1 MVKDRLWTLG
11 ILNSNL
17 KNGLG
22 IILLTGEN
30 SKFTE
35 NDFTMKDQEEGLE
48 VRNGLDE
55 VVNGSFLLAQA
66 MIQPFHITNGL
77 FGYVDGTILCP
88 EPLITSPGKEG
99 TSATPTTNPSHTIWI
114 SNDAHVR
121 MLLMSTISEASFQHV
136 QGTTSRDLW
145 LALERAYAPHT
156 SSREFTLKTQLLK
169 TQMTGDETSA
179 AYLTRAQEYAS
190 ALANIGQPMS
200 EKDIVMLVVAGLRDE
215 YNRVKQSLLARQF
228 TAVFSELPGL
238 LADHEFLIRK
248 PVPDVTPV
256 QAFMATTTAGS
267 SLQTDIQA
275 LQQLVS
281 RLAVA
286 EEASIPV
293 AVDVVGMK
301 EVIEIKPSANYA
313 DTRSHASTS
322 WLPDT
327 GSNNHVA
334 PDMMGFDSVESYYGD
349 DNLHVG
355 NGNALPILH
364 IGSSRLYSP
373 NKTFHLNNILHV
385 PQIKKHLLS
394 VQNFCKD
401 NHVYFEFHAT
411 FFVVKD
417 TSTHSTLLTGPSD
430 GGLYSINLPTSQS
443 LPKVAFSTTRTTT
456 TTWHQRLGHPH
467 SQLFQTMLSKYCLPV
482 SNKTFDFHCN
492 SCSVGKSSKLNLLSS
507 DYKSSH
513 ILDLVFC
520 DVWGPAP
527 VTSFDGHTYFLLC
540 VDHFSKFMWLFP
552 LKRKSDVVDVFKR
565 FVSMAERQF
574 STKLKT
580 VQTDW
585 GGEFRNL
592 SHFFLLLASFTV
604 SLALTPANKM
614 VSLRDAIVML
624 SKLDSLPWHNLMS
637 LNGSG
642 TLLLKPHTAHHGYRC
657 FDPDTERIY
666 IARHVRFNENSFP
679 FSTPCTDPSPFPP
692 NSPYVSSYPTPIP
705 TTHTT
710 IPTSSSPT
718 SSSQPHIPLQ
728 TPFPQ
733 PTSPFS
739 TTTYSRRTTTEP
751 PTTTSSAFD
760 RFTTTQTAPTQS
772 IPSPNSTDPLPAQQQ
787 PSSTSTTI
795 PPSQPSRPAHLRQ
808 NPKRTKRYDPSAMS
822 VQPPQDNNFYMD
834 TGASRHMT
842 FNQGTMHSLTPC
854 NSSFIQVGNGAVV
867 PARYIGQCKLPFSP
881 WPLML
886 KNVLVSDKLIKN
898 LISVRRFTIDNS
910 VSVEFDPFGF
920 TVKDLKTGSFL
931 QRCDS
936 DHHDLYPVLPPSPQ
950 SAVASANVAVSFD
963 VWHRRLG
970 HPGAAVFQFLLSRK
984 FIACSSQNSSLC
996 HACQL
1001 GKHCRLPFSLSS
1013 TKTSCVFK
1021 LIHSDLWTSPVISL
1035 SGFKYYVLFLDD
1047 YSHFLWVFPLRAKSE
1062 VFSVFKTFRAYVLNQ
1077 FITDIQLFQC
1087 DNGREFN
1094 NQPFLDFFKTHG
1106 IKIRFSCPYTSP
1118 QNGKA
1123 ERTIRT
1129 INNTLRTSLIQ
1140 ASLPPKF
1147 WVEALLSSVH
1157 TFNLLPSTTIQYKT
1171 SFEVLFGFFPTYSH
1185 LRVFGC
1191 LCYPNTSPTSAH
1203 KLAPRSSACVY
1214 LGPSTD
1220 HRGYH
1225 CLDLIT
1231 QKVIISR
1238 HVNFDETHF
1247 PFPDFQP
1254 RPSSEDYD
1262 AFDVDDSLPSL
1273 SPMVDSSSPSS
1284 AAGPSASVSS
1294 SQTPPTEPS
1303 GTASSPPAS
1312 SEVPSQ
1318 PPAPAATSG
1327 HPMTTRS
1334 RTGSLKPKQIFNLS
1348 VTSDISPIPRSTA
1361 QAMCDPHWRA
1371 AMDAEM
1377 TAILSNYTWDLVPKP
1392 SDANIVGNR
1401 WLFRHKF
1408 DSNGRLERY
1417 KARLVAQG
1425 FSQQPGLDFDDT
1437 FSPVVKPATIRTVL
1451 SISISRNWPIHQLD
1465 VKNAFLHG
1473 DLTETVYMRQPP
1485 GYVNSSFPDHVCR
1498 LRKALYGLKQAP
1510 RAWYH
1515 RFAVYLSSLG
1525 FLSSKIDTSLFT
1537 YHRGSDTIY
1546 LLLYVDDIILTA
1558 SSPTLISMVI
1568 SKLSS
1573 EFPMSDLG
1581 PLSFFLGIAP
1591 SRSKSGLFLSQ
1602 SAFAQEILARAD
1614 MVSFN
1619 PCSTPAD
1626 TQTKLAIDGEPVPDP
1641 TLYRSLAGA
1650 LQYLTFTRPDIAYAV
1665 QQVCLFMHDPRLPHL
1680 NALKRILRYLKG
1692 TLSYGLHIKAS
1703 AVDRL
1708 VAYSDAGCPTTRRS
1722 TSGFCVYLGDN
1733 LVSWSSKRHHVVS
1746 RSSAEAE
1753 YRGIAN
1759 VVAETAWLRNLL
1771 LELCCP
1777 LSRATVVFCDN
1788 VSAMYLASNPV
1799 QHQRTKHVEIDL
1811 HFVRERVAIGHV
1823 RVLHVP
1829 SAYQYADIFTKGLP
1843 TSLFLDFRNSL
1854 NICLPPDQTT
1864 GVC

>member
-1 MVKDRLWTLG
+1 MSRMLQLQEQFRNTKKGTLS
-11 ILNSNL
+11 ITDFCHNL
-17 KNGLG
+17 KNLADALADCDSK
-22 IILLTGEN
+22 IDDVELVMQILRQLPPSYHSIVDVITN
-30 SKFTE
+30 TKPFH
-35 NDFTMKDQEEGLE
+35 
-48 VRNGLDE
+48 
-55 VVNGSFLLAQA
+55 SFLEAKN
-66 MIQPFHITNGL
+66 MF
-77 FGYVDGTILCP
+77 
-88 EPLITSPGKEG
+88 
-99 TSATPTTNPSHTIWI
+99 
-114 SNDAHVR
+114 
-121 MLLMSTISEASFQHV
+121 LLHE
-136 QGTTSRDLW
+136 SR
-145 LALERAYAPHT
+145 EEFVEPHT
-156 SSREFTLKTQLLK
+156 DTSLTS
-169 TQMTGDETSA
+169 SA
-179 AYLTRAQEYAS
+179 AMYSSAQS
-190 ALANIGQPMS
+190 ALNGKSKNKFNKGRNNGRSASKGGGGNTNVS
-200 EKDIVMLVVAGLRDE
+200 ASSHSFAGNQGHSQT
-215 YNRVKQSLLARQF
+215 YFGNSPTPGHAPSVQ
-228 TAVFSELPGL
+228 PGL
-238 LADHEFLIRK
+238 LGA
-248 PVPDVTPV
+248 PP
-256 QAFMATTTAGS
+256 M
-267 SLQTDIQA
+267 
-275 LQQLVS
+275 
-281 RLAVA
+281 
-286 EEASIPV
+286 
-293 AVDVVGMK
+293 
-301 EVIEIKPSANYA
+301 PSFG
-313 DTRSHASTS
+313 
-322 WLPDT
+322 T
-327 GSNNHVA
+327 GS
-334 PDMMGFDSVESYYGD
+334 PQ
-349 DNLHVG
+349 
-355 NGNALPILH
+355 P
-364 IGSSRLYSP
+364 SP
-373 NKTFHLNNILHV
+373 
-385 PQIKKHLLS
+385 
-394 VQNFCKD
+394 
-401 NHVYFEFHAT
+401 
-411 FFVVKD
+411 
-417 TSTHSTLLTGPSD
+417 
-430 GGLYSINLPTSQS
+430 
-443 LPKVAFSTTRTTT
+443 
-456 TTWHQRLGHPH
+456 
-467 SQLFQTMLSKYCLPV
+467 TMLSAPQQLPAHPFHQPSVNSHQYYYGLPQSPTPMPV
-482 SNKTFDFHCN
+482 SPQFMQHAQPSTLVPPPAQPPFGGPPPHQPSFGGHASQYTD
-492 SCSVGKSSKLNLLSS
+492 LSS
-507 DYKSSH
+507 
-513 ILDLVFC
+513 VF
-520 DVWGPAP
+520 
-527 VTSFDGHTYFLLC
+527 
-540 VDHFSKFMWLFP
+540 
-552 LKRKSDVVDVFKR
+552 
-565 FVSMAERQF
+565 Q
-574 STKLKT
+574 
-580 VQTDW
+580 
-585 GGEFRNL
+585 
-592 SHFFLLLASFTV
+592 
-604 SLALTPANKM
+604 
-614 VSLRDAIVML
+614 
-624 SKLDSLPWHNLMS
+624 
-637 LNGSG
+637 
-642 TLLLKPHTAHHGYRC
+642 
-657 FDPDTERIY
+657 
-666 IARHVRFNENSFP
+666 
-679 FSTPCTDPSPFPP
+679 
-692 NSPYVSSYPTPIP
+692 
-705 TTHTT
+705 
-710 IPTSSSPT
+710 
-718 SSSQPHIPLQ
+718 
-728 TPFPQ
+728 
-733 PTSPFS
+733 
-739 TTTYSRRTTTEP
+739 
-751 PTTTSSAFD
+751 
-760 RFTTTQTAPTQS
+760 
-772 IPSPNSTDPLPAQQQ
+772 
-787 PSSTSTTI
+787 
-795 PPSQPSRPAHLRQ
+795 
-808 NPKRTKRYDPSAMS
+808 AMS

-886 KNVLVSDKLIKN
+886 KNVLVSGKLIKN

-1001 GKHCRLPFSLSS
+1001 GKHCRLPFSLSA
-1013 TKTSCVFK
+1013 TKTSRVFE
-1021 LIHSDLWTSPVISL
+1021 LIHSDLWTSPVTSL

-1077 FITDIQLFQC
+1077 FKTDIQLFQC

-1106 IKIRFSCPYTSP
+1106 IKIRFSCPYTSQ

-1140 ASLPPKF
+1140 AFLPPKF
-1147 WVEALLSSVH
+1147 WVEALLSAVH

-1171 SFEVLFGFFPTYSH
+1171 PFEVLFGFFPTYSH

-1220 HRGYH
+1220 HRGYR

-1231 QKVIISR
+1231 QK
-1238 HVNFDETHF
+1238 
-1247 PFPDFQP
+1247 
-1254 RPSSEDYD
+1254 
-1262 AFDVDDSLPSL
+1262 
-1273 SPMVDSSSPSS
+1273 
-1284 AAGPSASVSS
+1284 
-1294 SQTPPTEPS
+1294 
-1303 GTASSPPAS
+1303 
-1312 SEVPSQ
+1312 

-1361 QAMCDPHWRA
+1361 QAMCDPHWRS

-1377 TAILSNYTWDLVPKP
+1377 AAILSNYTWDLVPKP

-1451 SISISRNWPIHQLD
+1451 SISISRNCPIHQLD

-1485 GYVNSSFPDHVCR
+1485 GYVNNSFPDHVCR

-1515 RFAVYLSSLG
+1515 HFAVYLSTLG
-1525 FLSSKIDTSLFT
+1525 FLSSKTDTSLFT

-1573 EFPMSDLG
+1573 KFPMSDLG
-1581 PLSFFLGIAP
+1581 PLSFFLGIAA

-1614 MVSFN
+1614 MVSCN

-1626 TQTKLAIDGEPVPDP
+1626 TRTKLAVDGEPVPDP

-1692 TLSYGLHIKAS
+1692 TLSHGLHIKAS
-1703 AVDRL
+1703 VVDRL
-1708 VAYSDAGCPTTRRS
+1708 VAYSDADWAGCPNTRRS

-1733 LVSWSSKRHHVVS
+1733 LVSWSSKRQHVVS

-1759 VVAETAWLRNLL
+1759 
-1771 LELCCP
+1771 LCCP

-1854 NICLPPDQTT
+1854 NIRLPPDQTT

>member
-1 MVKDRLWTLG
+1 MTSSPASSTLSSPTASQLVFALTNVYSQFSFKLSSDGSKYKLWRRIFLDMCKGAKVYGHITGKSKPASDNDEDWEAIDSRIKSWFYSTCDANLLQIISSDNCTAKDLWDKLDEFF
-11 ILNSNL
+11 LNNKMSRMLQLQEQFRNTKKGTSSITDFCHNL
-17 KNGLG
+17 KNLADALADCDSK
-22 IILLTGEN
+22 IDEIELVMQILRQLPPSYHSIVDVITN
-30 SKFTE
+30 TKPFP
-35 NDFTMKDQEEGLE
+35 
-48 VRNGLDE
+48 
-55 VVNGSFLLAQA
+55 SFLEAKNMLLLHESREESVEPHTDTPLTSSAALYSSTPSAPNGKPKNKSNKGRNFGRVASKGGVILMFLRALTLLQGHSQA
-66 MIQPFHITNGL
+66 Y
-77 FGYVDGTILCP
+77 FGN
-88 EPLITSPGKEG
+88 SPGQVPPAQPG
-99 TSATPTTNPSHTIWI
+99 LLGAPPVQSFGPGANQSFPTMFSAPQHPS
-114 SNDAHVR
+114 
-121 MLLMSTISEASFQHV
+121 
-136 QGTTSRDLW
+136 
-145 LALERAYAPHT
+145 PHT
-156 SSREFTLKTQLLK
+156 FLPPPVPSSP
-169 TQMTGDETSA
+169 
-179 AYLTRAQEYAS
+179 YLYGQHQSPHPVPVQSPY
-190 ALANIGQPMS
+190 GQPMQ
-200 EKDIVMLVVAGLRDE
+200 
-215 YNRVKQSLLARQF
+215 QS
-228 TAVFSELPGL
+228 T
-238 LADHEFLIRK
+238 
-248 PVPDVTPV
+248 PVPPPP
-256 QAFMATTTAGS
+256 QPSFGGYASQFS
-267 SLQTDIQA
+267 QPQYTD
-275 LQQLVS
+275 
-281 RLAVA
+281 
-286 EEASIPV
+286 
-293 AVDVVGMK
+293 
-301 EVIEIKPSANYA
+301 
-313 DTRSHASTS
+313 
-322 WLPDT
+322 
-327 GSNNHVA
+327 
-334 PDMMGFDSVESYYGD
+334 
-349 DNLHVG
+349 
-355 NGNALPILH
+355 
-364 IGSSRLYSP
+364 
-373 NKTFHLNNILHV
+373 
-385 PQIKKHLLS
+385 
-394 VQNFCKD
+394 
-401 NHVYFEFHAT
+401 
-411 FFVVKD
+411 
-417 TSTHSTLLTGPSD
+417 
-430 GGLYSINLPTSQS
+430 
-443 LPKVAFSTTRTTT
+443 
-456 TTWHQRLGHPH
+456 
-467 SQLFQTMLSKYCLPV
+467 
-482 SNKTFDFHCN
+482 
-492 SCSVGKSSKLNLLSS
+492 LSS
-507 DYKSSH
+507 
-513 ILDLVFC
+513 VF
-520 DVWGPAP
+520 
-527 VTSFDGHTYFLLC
+527 
-540 VDHFSKFMWLFP
+540 
-552 LKRKSDVVDVFKR
+552 
-565 FVSMAERQF
+565 Q
-574 STKLKT
+574 
-580 VQTDW
+580 
-585 GGEFRNL
+585 
-592 SHFFLLLASFTV
+592 
-604 SLALTPANKM
+604 
-614 VSLRDAIVML
+614 
-624 SKLDSLPWHNLMS
+624 
-637 LNGSG
+637 
-642 TLLLKPHTAHHGYRC
+642 
-657 FDPDTERIY
+657 
-666 IARHVRFNENSFP
+666 
-679 FSTPCTDPSPFPP
+679 
-692 NSPYVSSYPTPIP
+692 
-705 TTHTT
+705 
-710 IPTSSSPT
+710 
-718 SSSQPHIPLQ
+718 
-728 TPFPQ
+728 
-733 PTSPFS
+733 
-739 TTTYSRRTTTEP
+739 
-751 PTTTSSAFD
+751 
-760 RFTTTQTAPTQS
+760 
-772 IPSPNSTDPLPAQQQ
+772 
-787 PSSTSTTI
+787 
-795 PPSQPSRPAHLRQ
+795 
-808 NPKRTKRYDPSAMS
+808 AMS
-822 VQPPQDNNFYMD
+822 VQAPQDNNFYMD
-834 TGASRHMT
+834 SGATRHMT

-854 NSSFIQVGNGAVV
+854 NSNFIQVGNGDMV
-867 PARYIGQCKLPFSP
+867 PARYIGHCTLPYSSY
-881 WPLML
+881 PLYL
-886 KNVLVSDKLIKN
+886 NNVLVSDKLIKN

-936 DHHDLYPVLPPSPQ
+936 DHHDLYPVLPPTPR
-950 SAVASANVAVSFD
+950 SALASANIAVSFD

-970 HPGAAVFQFLLSRK
+970 HPGAAIFQFLVSRK
-984 FIACSSQNSSLC
+984 FITCSSRTSTLC

-1001 GKHCRLPFSLSS
+1001 GKHCRLPFSLST
-1013 TKTSCVFK
+1013 TKTSRVFE
-1021 LIHSDLWTSPVISL
+1021 LIHSDLWTSPVTMVLNIMFFFWMISL
-1035 SGFKYYVLFLDD
+1035 TSYGCFLNVLNLRCFLFL
-1047 YSHFLWVFPLRAKSE
+1047 
-1062 VFSVFKTFRAYVLNQ
+1062 KTFRAHVLNQ
-1077 FITDIQLFQC
+1077 FKIDIQLYQC

-1094 NQPFLDFFKTHG
+1094 NQPFLDFLKTHG
-1106 IKIRFSCPYTSP
+1106 IKIRFSCPYTSQ

-1171 SFEVLFGFFPTYSH
+1171 PFEVLFGFFPTYSH

-1191 LCYPNTSPTSAH
+1191 LCYPNTSPTSTH

-1220 HRGYH
+1220 HRGYR

-1273 SPMVDSSSPSS
+1273 SPMVDTSSPPS
-1284 AAGPSASVSS
+1284 AAGPSASVSP
-1294 SQTPPTEPS
+1294 SQPPLAEP
-1303 GTASSPPAS
+1303 T
-1312 SEVPSQ
+1312 Q

-1348 VTSDISPIPRSTA
+1348 VTSDISPIPRSPA

-1377 TAILSNYTWDLVPKP
+1377 AAILSNYTWDLVPKP

-1408 DSNGRLERY
+1408 DSNGCLERY

-1451 SISISRNWPIHQLD
+1451 SISISRYWPIHQLD
-1465 VKNAFLHG
+1465 VKNVFLHG

-1485 GYVNSSFPDHVCR
+1485 GYVNSSFPDH
-1498 LRKALYGLKQAP
+1498 AP

-1525 FLSSKIDTSLFT
+1525 FLSSKTDTSLFT

-1581 PLSFFLGIAP
+1581 PLSFFLGIAA

-1614 MVSFN
+1614 MVSCN

-1626 TQTKLAIDGEPVPDP
+1626 TKTKLAVDGEPVPDP

-1692 TLSYGLHIKAS
+1692 TLSHGLHLKAS

-1708 VAYSDAGCPTTRRS
+1708 VAYSDADWAGCPNTRRS

-1733 LVSWSSKRHHVVS
+1733 LVSWSSKRQHVVS

-1777 LSRATVVFCDN
+1777 LSRATIVFCDN

-1843 TSLFLDFRNSL
+1843 ASLFLDFRNSL
-1854 NICLPPDQTT
+1854 NIRLPPDQTT
-1864 GVC
+1864 GRRG

>member
-1 MVKDRLWTLG
+1 MSTSSQNSTLTSPTASQLVFALTNVYSQFSFKLSTDGSKYKLWRRIFLDMCKGAKVHGHITGKSKPAGDDDEDWEAIDSRIKSWFYSTCDANLLQIISSDNCTAKDLWDKLDEFF
-11 ILNSNL
+11 LNNKMSRMLQLQEQFRNTKKGALSITDFCHQL
-17 KNGLG
+17 KNLADA
-22 IILLTGEN
+22 LADCD
-30 SKFTE
+30 SKI
-35 NDFTMKDQEEGLE
+35 
-48 VRNGLDE
+48 DE
-55 VVNGSFLLAQA
+55 VELVMQILRQLPPSYHSIVDVITNTKPFPSFLEAKNMLLLHESREES
-66 MIQPFHITNGL
+66 I
-77 FGYVDGTILCP
+77 
-88 EPLITSPGKEG
+88 E
-99 TSATPTTNPSHTIWI
+99 SHT
-114 SNDAHVR
+114 DPP
-121 MLLMSTISEASFQHV
+121 L
-136 QGTTSRDLW
+136 
-145 LALERAYAPHT
+145 T
-156 SSREFTLKTQLLK
+156 SSAALYS
-169 TQMTGDETSA
+169 SA
-179 AYLTRAQEYAS
+179 QNGKPKNKPNRGKNNGRFASKGGGNTNVSASSHSFAGNQGHSQAYFGASPHAPPAQ
-190 ALANIGQPMS
+190 
-200 EKDIVMLVVAGLRDE
+200 
-215 YNRVKQSLLARQF
+215 
-228 TAVFSELPGL
+228 PGL
-238 LADHEFLIRK
+238 LGAP
-248 PVPDVTPV
+248 PVPS
-256 QAFMATTTAGS
+256 FG
-267 SLQTDIQA
+267 
-275 LQQLVS
+275 
-281 RLAVA
+281 
-286 EEASIPV
+286 
-293 AVDVVGMK
+293 
-301 EVIEIKPSANYA
+301 
-313 DTRSHASTS
+313 
-322 WLPDT
+322 T
-327 GSNNHVA
+327 GS
-334 PDMMGFDSVESYYGD
+334 PQ
-349 DNLHVG
+349 
-355 NGNALPILH
+355 P
-364 IGSSRLYSP
+364 SP
-373 NKTFHLNNILHV
+373 
-385 PQIKKHLLS
+385 
-394 VQNFCKD
+394 
-401 NHVYFEFHAT
+401 
-411 FFVVKD
+411 
-417 TSTHSTLLTGPSD
+417 
-430 GGLYSINLPTSQS
+430 
-443 LPKVAFSTTRTTT
+443 
-456 TTWHQRLGHPH
+456 
-467 SQLFQTMLSKYCLPV
+467 TMLSAPQQLLAHPFHQPSVNSHQHYHGLPQSPTPMPV
-482 SNKTFDFHCN
+482 SPQFMQHAQPSTLVPPPAQPPFGGPPPHQPSFGGHASQYTD
-492 SCSVGKSSKLNLLSS
+492 LSS
-507 DYKSSH
+507 
-513 ILDLVFC
+513 VF
-520 DVWGPAP
+520 
-527 VTSFDGHTYFLLC
+527 
-540 VDHFSKFMWLFP
+540 
-552 LKRKSDVVDVFKR
+552 
-565 FVSMAERQF
+565 Q
-574 STKLKT
+574 
-580 VQTDW
+580 
-585 GGEFRNL
+585 
-592 SHFFLLLASFTV
+592 
-604 SLALTPANKM
+604 
-614 VSLRDAIVML
+614 
-624 SKLDSLPWHNLMS
+624 
-637 LNGSG
+637 
-642 TLLLKPHTAHHGYRC
+642 
-657 FDPDTERIY
+657 
-666 IARHVRFNENSFP
+666 
-679 FSTPCTDPSPFPP
+679 
-692 NSPYVSSYPTPIP
+692 
-705 TTHTT
+705 
-710 IPTSSSPT
+710 
-718 SSSQPHIPLQ
+718 
-728 TPFPQ
+728 
-733 PTSPFS
+733 
-739 TTTYSRRTTTEP
+739 
-751 PTTTSSAFD
+751 
-760 RFTTTQTAPTQS
+760 
-772 IPSPNSTDPLPAQQQ
+772 
-787 PSSTSTTI
+787 
-795 PPSQPSRPAHLRQ
+795 
-808 NPKRTKRYDPSAMS
+808 AMS

-984 FIACSSQNSSLC
+984 FITCSSQNSSLC

-1001 GKHCRLPFSLSS
+1001 GKHCRLPFSLSA
-1013 TKTSCVFK
+1013 TKTSRVFE
-1021 LIHSDLWTSPVISL
+1021 LIHSDLWTSPVTSL

-1077 FITDIQLFQC
+1077 FKTDIQLFQC

-1106 IKIRFSCPYTSP
+1106 IKIRFSCPYTSQ

-1147 WVEALLSSVH
+1147 WVEALLSAVH

-1171 SFEVLFGFFPTYSH
+1171 PFEVLFGFFPTYSH

-1220 HRGYH
+1220 HRGYR

-1254 RPSSEDYD
+1254 HPSSEDYD

-1273 SPMVDSSSPSS
+1273 SPMVDTSSPPS
-1284 AAGPSASVSS
+1284 AAGPSASSPQPSPAESSGTTSS
-1294 SQTPPTEPS
+1294 S
-1303 GTASSPPAS
+1303 PAS
-1312 SEVPSQ
+1312 SAEPSQ

-1377 TAILSNYTWDLVPKP
+1377 AAILSNYTWDLVPKP

-1485 GYVNSSFPDHVCR
+1485 GYVNNSFPDHVCR

-1525 FLSSKIDTSLFT
+1525 FLSSKTDTSLFT

-1581 PLSFFLGIAP
+1581 PLSFFLGIAA
-1591 SRSKSGLFLSQ
+1591 SRSRSGLFLSQ

-1614 MVSFN
+1614 MVSCN

-1626 TQTKLAIDGEPVPDP
+1626 TRTKLAVDGEPVPDP

-1665 QQVCLFMHDPRLPHL
+1665 QQLLIAWLPIRMPTGPGVLLHVGPLQGFVSIWVIISFLGPPNDNMSFLVLAPRP
-1680 NALKRILRYLKG
+1680 
-1692 TLSYGLHIKAS
+1692 
-1703 AVDRL
+1703 
-1708 VAYSDAGCPTTRRS
+1708 S
-1722 TSGFCVYLGDN
+1722 T
-1733 LVSWSSKRHHVVS
+1733 
-1746 RSSAEAE
+1746 
-1753 YRGIAN
+1753 GIAN

-1771 LELCCP
+1771 LELYCP

-1843 TSLFLDFRNSL
+1843 TSLFLDFRDSL
-1854 NICLPPDQTT
+1854 NIRLPPDQTT
-1864 GVC
+1864 GGSRARVAKVKVQGRDQQHVESIELLALVRVPMAVAIPLGNYDEMCSFGDVWRVPMVVVIPLGNLQRPGTSVICSSFMVLSRKEDWRLA

>member
-1 MVKDRLWTLG
+1 MTSSPASSTLSSPTASQLVFALTNVYSQFSFKLSSDGSKYKLWRRIFLDMCKGAKVYGHITGKSKPVSDNDEDWEAIDSRIKSWFYSTCDANLLQIISSDDCTAKDLWDKLDEFF
-11 ILNSNL
+11 LNNKMSRMLQLQEQFRNTKKGTSSITDFCHNL
-17 KNGLG
+17 KNLADALADCDSK
-22 IILLTGEN
+22 IDEIELVMQILRQLPPSYHSIVDVITN
-30 SKFTE
+30 TKPFP
-35 NDFTMKDQEEGLE
+35 
-48 VRNGLDE
+48 
-55 VVNGSFLLAQA
+55 SFLEAK
-66 MIQPFHITNGL
+66 N
-77 FGYVDGTILCP
+77 
-88 EPLITSPGKEG
+88 
-99 TSATPTTNPSHTIWI
+99 
-114 SNDAHVR
+114 
-121 MLLMSTISEASFQHV
+121 MLLLHE
-136 QGTTSRDLW
+136 SR
-145 LALERAYAPHT
+145 EESVEPHT
-156 SSREFTLKTQLLK
+156 DTPLTS
-169 TQMTGDETSA
+169 SA
-179 AYLTRAQEYAS
+179 ALYSSTPSAPNGKPKNKSNKGNQGHSQAYFGASPHAPPAQ
-190 ALANIGQPMS
+190 
-200 EKDIVMLVVAGLRDE
+200 
-215 YNRVKQSLLARQF
+215 
-228 TAVFSELPGL
+228 PGL
-238 LADHEFLIRK
+238 LGAPPVHSFGTGAPQPSPTMFSAPQHPSPHTFHPS
-248 PVPDVTPV
+248 PVPSSPYLYGQHQSPHSVPVPPPYGQPIQPSTPV
-256 QAFMATTTAGS
+256 PLPPQ
-267 SLQTDIQA
+267 
-275 LQQLVS
+275 
-281 RLAVA
+281 
-286 EEASIPV
+286 
-293 AVDVVGMK
+293 
-301 EVIEIKPSANYA
+301 PSFGG
-313 DTRSHASTS
+313 HASQFS
-322 WLPDT
+322 Q
-327 GSNNHVA
+327 
-334 PDMMGFDSVESYYGD
+334 
-349 DNLHVG
+349 
-355 NGNALPILH
+355 
-364 IGSSRLYSP
+364 
-373 NKTFHLNNILHV
+373 
-385 PQIKKHLLS
+385 PQYT
-394 VQNFCKD
+394 D
-401 NHVYFEFHAT
+401 
-411 FFVVKD
+411 
-417 TSTHSTLLTGPSD
+417 
-430 GGLYSINLPTSQS
+430 
-443 LPKVAFSTTRTTT
+443 
-456 TTWHQRLGHPH
+456 
-467 SQLFQTMLSKYCLPV
+467 
-482 SNKTFDFHCN
+482 
-492 SCSVGKSSKLNLLSS
+492 LSS
-507 DYKSSH
+507 
-513 ILDLVFC
+513 VF
-520 DVWGPAP
+520 
-527 VTSFDGHTYFLLC
+527 
-540 VDHFSKFMWLFP
+540 
-552 LKRKSDVVDVFKR
+552 
-565 FVSMAERQF
+565 Q
-574 STKLKT
+574 
-580 VQTDW
+580 
-585 GGEFRNL
+585 
-592 SHFFLLLASFTV
+592 
-604 SLALTPANKM
+604 
-614 VSLRDAIVML
+614 
-624 SKLDSLPWHNLMS
+624 
-637 LNGSG
+637 
-642 TLLLKPHTAHHGYRC
+642 
-657 FDPDTERIY
+657 
-666 IARHVRFNENSFP
+666 
-679 FSTPCTDPSPFPP
+679 
-692 NSPYVSSYPTPIP
+692 
-705 TTHTT
+705 
-710 IPTSSSPT
+710 
-718 SSSQPHIPLQ
+718 
-728 TPFPQ
+728 
-733 PTSPFS
+733 
-739 TTTYSRRTTTEP
+739 
-751 PTTTSSAFD
+751 
-760 RFTTTQTAPTQS
+760 
-772 IPSPNSTDPLPAQQQ
+772 
-787 PSSTSTTI
+787 
-795 PPSQPSRPAHLRQ
+795 
-808 NPKRTKRYDPSAMS
+808 AMS
-822 VQPPQDNNFYMD
+822 VQAPQDNNFYMD
-834 TGASRHMT
+834 SGATRHMT

-854 NSSFIQVGNGAVV
+854 NSNFIQVGNGAMV
-867 PARYIGQCKLPFSP
+867 PARYIGHCTLPYSSY
-881 WPLML
+881 PLHL
-886 KNVLVSDKLIKN
+886 NNVLVSDKLIKN

-936 DHHDLYPVLPPSPQ
+936 DHHDLYPVLPPAPRSTL
-950 SAVASANVAVSFD
+950 ASANVAVSFD

-970 HPGAAVFQFLLSRK
+970 HPGAAIFQFLVSRK
-984 FIACSSQNSSLC
+984 FIACSSQSSALCHAYALADCDSKIDEIELVMQILRNQGHSQAYFGVLLISTPQPGLLGAPPVTPLDRGPQPSPTCSVPLSIPHRILFIRRQCRHLRTFTATSSPHTVPVPPPTATLQPSTPAMSVQAPQDNNFYMDSGATRDMTFNQGTMHSLTPCNSNFIQVGNGAMVPARYIGHCTLPYSSYPLHLNNVLVSDKLIKNLISVRRFTIDNSVSVEFDPFGFTVKDLKTGSFLQRCDSDHHDLYPVLPPAPRSTLASANVAVSFDVWHRRLGHPGAAIFQFLVSRKFIACSSQSSALC

-1001 GKHCRLPFSLSS
+1001 GKHCRLPFSLST
-1013 TKTSCVFK
+1013 TKTSRVFE

-1047 YSHFLWVFPLRAKSE
+1047 FSHFLWVFPLRAKSE
-1062 VFSVFKTFRAYVLNQ
+1062 VFDVFKTFRAYVLNQ
-1077 FITDIQLFQC
+1077 FKTDIQLFQC

-1094 NQPFLDFFKTHG
+1094 NQSFLDFFKTHG

-1171 SFEVLFGFFPTYSH
+1171 PFEVLFGFSPTYSH

-1191 LCYPNTSPTSAH
+1191 LCYPNTAPTAPH

-1220 HRGYH
+1220 HRGYR

-1238 HVNFDETHF
+1238 HVVFDETHF

-1262 AFDVDDSLPSL
+1262 SFDVDDSPPSL
-1273 SPMVDSSSPSS
+1273 STIPDAVATPPESSTFTSSSS
-1284 AAGPSASVSS
+1284 A
-1294 SQTPPTEPS
+1294 E
-1303 GTASSPPAS
+1303 
-1312 SEVPSQ
+1312 PSQ
-1318 PPAPAATSG
+1318 PPAPATTSG

-1348 VTSDISPIPRSTA
+1348 VTSDISPIPRSAA

-1377 TAILSNYTWDLVPKP
+1377 AAIISNYTWDLVPKP

-1515 RFAVYLSSLG
+1515 RFAVYISSLG
-1525 FLSSKIDTSLFT
+1525 FLSSKTDTSLFT

-1581 PLSFFLGIAP
+1581 PLSFFLGIAA

-1614 MVSFN
+1614 MASCN

-1626 TQTKLAIDGEPVPDP
+1626 TKTKLAVDGEPVPDP

-1692 TLSYGLHIKAS
+1692 TLSLGLHLKAS

-1708 VAYSDAGCPTTRRS
+1708 VAYSDADWAGCPNTRRS

-1733 LVSWSSKRHHVVS
+1733 LVSWSSKRQHVVS

-1843 TSLFLDFRNSL
+1843 TSLFLDFRDSL
-1854 NICLPPDQTT
+1854 NIRLPPDQTT